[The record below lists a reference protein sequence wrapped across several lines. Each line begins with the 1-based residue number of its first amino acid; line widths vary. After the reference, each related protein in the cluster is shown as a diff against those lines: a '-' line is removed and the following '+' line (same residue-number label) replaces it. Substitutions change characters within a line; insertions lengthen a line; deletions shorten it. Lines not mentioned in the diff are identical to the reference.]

1 MTALTQMSLE
11 EACAALAAGRTTS
24 VELLDALLAEARRLD
39 PVIHAVA
46 EWDEDAARAQAAQR
60 DQERQRGQ
68 VRGPL
73 HGVPLAHKDLFFR
86 PGRAPLCGSRVPVP
100 AQARLAGVL
109 ARLEGAGAV
118 DLGSVQL
125 SEFAYN
131 PTGHNWAHGHGRNP
145 WNPEH
150 VTGGSSSGSAASV
163 AACFNF
169 ASIGSDTAAS
179 IRVPAACCGVTGLKP
194 THGLVDASGCVPLS
208 YSLDT
213 LGPIARSARDCG
225 LMLDAMAGTQTLRAA
240 NDLPAGLR
248 VGVATRY
255 FVDDI
260 DAEVARGLDDAL
272 ATLRELGARVVPV
285 APAGLPQANANA
297 SVIIMSEATSA
308 HRPLMAPH
316 ADRYSPTVLER
327 LEQGARFSAE
337 DYVGAQRYRA
347 PALAEFSD
355 SVFSQADV
363 LVAPVMA
370 IPVPRLDDVGAESE
384 PAMNRIAR
392 DMTRLTRPVNYL
404 GLPSLSLPVGRDRR
418 GLPLAVQLIG
428 RPHSEALL
436 IQLGAA
442 LQRIT
447 DWHLQRPP
455 ITLNGATPGAG
466 NHPA

>member
-1 MTALTQMSLE
+1 MTLTQMSLE
-11 EACAALAAGRTTS
+11 EACAALAAGRTSS

-131 PTGHNWAHGHGRNP
+131 PTGHNWAHGHVRNP
-145 WNPEH
+145 WHLEH

-225 LMLDAMAGTQTLRAA
+225 LMLDALAGTQTLRAA

-347 PALAEFSD
+347 LALAEFSD
-355 SVFSQADV
+355 SVFAQADV

-370 IPVPRLDDVGAESE
+370 MPVPRLDDVGAESD

-392 DMTRLTRPVNYL
+392 DMTRLTRPINYL
-404 GLPSLSLPVGRDRR
+404 GLPALSLPVGRDRR

>member
-1 MTALTQMSLE
+1 MSLIQTSME
-11 EACAALAAGRTTS
+11 DACAALASGRTSS
-24 VELLDALLAEARRLD
+24 VELLDALLAEARRVD

-46 EWDEDAARAQAAQR
+46 EWDEDAARTQAAQR

-86 PGRAPLCGSRVPVP
+86 PARAPLCGSRVPVP
-100 AQARLAGVL
+100 AQPRLAGVL

-131 PTGHNWAHGHGRNP
+131 PTGHNWAHGHVRNP
-145 WNPEH
+145 WNLEH

-163 AACFNF
+163 AARFNF

-208 YSLDT
+208 YSLDA

-225 LMLDAMAGTQTLRAA
+225 LMLDAIAGTQTLAA
-240 NDLPAGLR
+240 ASDMPVGLR

-260 DAEVARGLDDAL
+260 DAEVGRGLDDAL
-272 ATLRELGARVVPV
+272 AALREMGARVVPV

-308 HRPLMAPH
+308 HRPLMASH

-327 LEQGARFSAE
+327 LELGARFSAE

-347 PALAEFSD
+347 AALAEFSA
-355 SVFSQADV
+355 SVFAHADV

-370 IPVPRLDDVGAESE
+370 IPVPRLDDVSGEND

-392 DMTRLTRPVNYL
+392 DMTRLTRPINYL
-404 GLPSLSLPVGRDRR
+404 GLPALSLPVGRDRR

-436 IQLGAA
+436 IQVGAA

-447 DWHLQRPP
+447 DWHLQRPSIP
-455 ITLNGATPGAG
+455 LNGAAPGAG